1 MTLFRPP
8 VSWLRARRRTTA
20 VLAAALALATL
31 VGTAEA
37 VVRDRIADRI
47 AAMAAKR
54 LGTTPDVGLGTTP
67 ALWQLARGT
76 LPDVELTADGVA
88 ARRMTGLTVD
98 ARLRQVRRNG
108 HGGTVGS
115 STVTVDAD
123 AASLAGIGADR
134 PDGEVAD
141 RPDGVVADRPD
152 GVVADR
158 PDGVVADRPDGVVV
172 PDPAHGRF
180 VVHLGRSGALTVPVT
195 PSLHGRTIRVT
206 PGRPAFA
213 GTPLPDA
220 LAEKVTARAART
232 VSLTG
237 LPLRLEPRRLT
248 VTGTGLRLTLSGGP
262 ATVTA

>member
-1 MTLFRPP
+1 MTLSRPP

-141 RPDGVVADRPD
+141 RPDGVV
-152 GVVADR
+152 
-158 PDGVVADRPDGVVV
+158 V

-180 VVHLGRSGALTVPVT
+180 VVHLGGSGALTVPVT

>member
-8 VSWLRARRRTTA
+8 VSWLRARRRTTVA
-20 VLAAALALATL
+20 LAAVLALATL

-108 HGGTVGS
+108 QGGTVGS

-123 AASLAGIGADR
+123 AASLAGIG
-134 PDGEVAD
+134 
-141 RPDGVVADRPD
+141 
-152 GVVADR
+152 ADR

-262 ATVTA
+262 ATVSA